1 VRALQPA
8 CAKLYLSFVS
18 NDVMINTLEPAK
30 FSSQEDRKR
39 TRGEGHEMLSCEAR
53 VLAWYGCAASEN
65 ASVADVYYE
74 YSSGGLDRTTALKL
88 LDHVLS

>member
-1 VRALQPA
+1 
-8 CAKLYLSFVS
+8 
-18 NDVMINTLEPAK
+18 MINTLEPAK
-30 FSSQEDRKR
+30 FSSQGDRER
-39 TRGEGHEMLSCEAR
+39 PRGEEREMPPCEAR
-53 VLAWYGCAASEN
+53 VLAWYGCAAPEN